1 MLMEVNTPHT
11 LLFGALFLL
20 VVTSGCS
27 ARSRHPAERMRY
39 DVAYECEGSMLTI
52 NCPEGEHIN
61 LIRANYGRFS
71 ITLCNDNGNTDWSV
85 NCMSPR
91 SLRVLYSKC
100 SNQQNCSI
108 LASTSVFGDPC
119 PGTRKYLEA
128 HYQCVPA
135 VSTSTTLRPSPPW
148 LVTSQPSV
156 WSTAKLPSL
165 RPAAKLPSGPPA
177 AAETTTS
184 STAAPAVVTTPAAA
198 PPDEQSEEY
207 DDTMLENVPPPVTQ
221 PPQQAPVA
229 PEVVTTT
236 TTTAPTPSST
246 VATRRQTHPTTA
258 GPEKKQPQMPIWEN
272 DLLQYCA
279 PATAR
284 NINWNWTQVGDTAIQ
299 PCPGGTTGQ
308 ARWRCIFS
316 QDVNQMGR
324 ATWEP
329 GTPDLSECRSVWV
342 ANLESS
348 IKEGDSIISIA
359 DDLSQVTINKMLY
372 GGDLMTTSKIIKKMA
387 QKISQDIQT
396 FPDQRQREA
405 LVSELLHKV
414 VITSSNL
421 LDDSQ
426 QSSWKDLGYDE
437 QMRIATSLM
446 TGLEENA
453 FLLANTMVVEKTVDE
468 RVKNVLVSV
477 RVLETRNVGAEQFP
491 SPETQDEWLD
501 SIGWLELPRGALLEN
516 SESGLVRLVF
526 MAFDRLED
534 ILQPRSSSSPSAHE
548 ESTVITIAEETSTN
562 GGLPSTSLINSKII
576 SASLS
581 KGRHI
586 QLSEP
591 VRMCLKHIKTDN
603 VSNPSCVFWDYTI
616 SAWSSEG
623 CEVEMTNRTHTVCK
637 CDHLTNFAI
646 LMDVHATL
654 LAPTHEA
661 YLRIITYVGCTI
673 SIVFL
678 IMTILTFQFFRNLK
692 SDRATIHKNLCFCLL
707 IGEIIFLAGIGQTD
721 KQIMCGVVAGLLH
734 YFFLCAFA
742 WMFLEGY
749 QLYVMLVEVF
759 EAEKPRIKWYY
770 IIGYGAPLIIVVVSS
785 LVDPMGYGTDRYC
798 WLNTDNYFI
807 WSFVGPVIAVILAN
821 LVFLSMAVYKMCRHS
836 STSVPVKSK
845 EHARLASARSW
856 LRGAIALVFLLG
868 LTWTF
873 GLLFL
878 NKETAI
884 MAYVFTVLN
893 SFQGLFIFAFHC
905 VQNEKVQKEYRKF
918 VKRNSWLPCSSSSS
932 GKEQTSSFYAGSNGN
947 PSAPN
952 SHSTDSSALSPH
964 GNSKISFKSYNGRVD
979 SEPEDSPRS
988 LNTTTLTS
996 LNNLRCLTTAASPL
1010 PSNNNK
1016 DGGTLRR
1023 VCDYSGNEYT
1033 SNELVVTPAA
1043 NIIDPS
1049 KVILAADI
1057 DYGRAEQLGGTLSRA
1072 HQQQQQ
1078 QQQPSTHLVP
1088 HLLHHQ
1094 IAAQH
1099 HYLTHGG
1106 RKKGYLRSASPW
1118 NHTYT
1123 EIRDGLGQIQHL
1135 RRPPSEDD
1143 PVYEEIERNTEIQ
1156 VSDMSDEDG
1165 RRQSDMSRQSSR
1177 SYSDHRPLIPYGGPQ
1192 APVTLESLLR
1202 HNLKEQ
1208 QQLDAELMRYRV
1220 QRQQAYL
1227 YPAVNAPAVDAN
1239 ARTVAFLEGETVVCH
1254 LQPEAAA
1261 DLYNPYR
1268 TMVISPYS
1276 EC

>member
-1 MLMEVNTPHT
+1 MLMELNQPHT

-27 ARSRHPAERMRY
+27 ARSRHLAERAKY
-39 DVAYECEGSMLTI
+39 DVAYECEGSILTI
-52 NCPEGEHIN
+52 NCPEGQHIN

-85 NCMSPR
+85 NCMSSR
-91 SLRVLYSKC
+91 SLRVLYTKC
-100 SNQQNCSI
+100 NLQSNCSV
-108 LASTSVFGDPC
+108 AVNDEVFGGDPC
-119 PGTRKYLEA
+119 PGTFKYVEVQ
-128 HYQCVPA
+128 YSCA
-135 VSTSTTLRPSPPW
+135 VESTSTTLRPSPPW
-148 LVTSQPSV
+148 LITSQPSV

-165 RPAAKLPSGPPA
+165 RPLPKA
-177 AAETTTS
+177 AADTTTS
-184 STAAPAVVTTPAAA
+184 TAVAAVVTTPVV
-198 PPDEQSEEY
+198 PFIETGEEY
-207 DDTMLENVPPPVTQ
+207 EEPPVDSGPPVVTQ
-221 PPQQAPVA
+221 PPQQVPVA

-236 TTTAPTPSST
+236 TTTTTAAPPSTTQSTRRKTHPIT
-246 VATRRQTHPTTA
+246 VA
-258 GPEKKQPQMPIWEN
+258 PERKQPQAPIWET

-284 NINWNWTQVGDTAIQ
+284 NINWNWTQVGDTAVQ

-308 ARWRCIFS
+308 ARWRCIYI
-316 QDVNQMGR
+316 QEINQIGR

-342 ANLESS
+342 SNLESS
-348 IKEGDSIISIA
+348 IKEGDNIISIA

-372 GGDLMTTSKIIKKMA
+372 GGDLMTTSEIIKTMA
-387 QKISQDIQT
+387 HKINLDVQS

-414 VITSSNL
+414 VLTSSNL

-426 QSSWKDLGYDE
+426 QSSWKDLNYNE
-437 QMRIATSLM
+437 QMRIATTLM

-453 FLLANTMVVEKTVDE
+453 FLLANTMVVEKTVE
-468 RVKNVLVSV
+468 EKVKNVLVSV
-477 RVLETRNVGAEQFP
+477 RVLETRNTGAEQFP
-491 SPETQDEWLD
+491 SPYTSNEWLNN
-501 SIGWLELPRGALLEN
+501 IGWLELPRGVLLEN

-526 MAFDRLED
+526 MAFDRLEE
-534 ILQPRSSSSPSAHE
+534 ILQPKSSTLAAAHE
-548 ESTVITIAEETSTN
+548 ESTAVSIGEDTSNN
-562 GGLPSTSLINSKII
+562 GGMPSSSLINSKII

-591 VRMCLKHIKTDN
+591 VRMCLKHIKTEN
-603 VSNPSCVFWDYTI
+603 VSNPTCVFWDYTM

-623 CEVEMTNRTHTVCK
+623 CEVEATNRTHTECK
-637 CDHLTNFAI
+637 CNHLTNFAI
-646 LMDVHATL
+646 LMDVHETL

-661 YLRIITYVGCTI
+661 YLRILTYIGCAI
-673 SIVFL
+673 SIIFL
-678 IMTILTFQFFRNLK
+678 LLTIITFQFFRNLK
-692 SDRATIHKNLCFCLL
+692 SDRTTIHKNLCFCLL
-707 IGEIIFLAGIGQTD
+707 IGESVFLAGIGQTD
-721 KQIMCGVVAGLLH
+721 KHILCGIVAAILH
-734 YFFLCAFA
+734 YSFLSAFA

-759 EAEKPRIKWYY
+759 DAEKPRIKWYY
-770 IIGYGAPLIIVVVSS
+770 IIGYGAPLIIVLVSGI
-785 LVDPMGYGTDRYC
+785 VDFDGYGTDRYC
-798 WLNTDNYFI
+798 WLTTENYFI

-836 STSVPVKSK
+836 STSVPVKTK
-845 EHARLASARSW
+845 EHARLASVSGKEENAHSNKIQTNLSW

-884 MAYVFTVLN
+884 MAYVFTILN
-893 SFQGLFIFAFHC
+893 SLQGLFIFVFHC
-905 VQNEKVQKEYRKF
+905 AQNEKVQKEIKRF
-918 VKRNSWLPCSSSSS
+918 IKRNSWLQCCCCSGGS
-932 GKEQTSSFYAGSNGN
+932 GKEQSSGFFAGSNGT

-964 GNSKISFKSYNGRVD
+964 GNSKISFKSYHGRVD
-979 SEPEDSPRS
+979 SEAEESPRS

-996 LNNLRCLTTAASPL
+996 MSNLRGGGG
-1010 PSNNNK
+1010 NNNK
-1016 DGGTLRR
+1016 DGGGTLRR
-1023 VCDYSGNEYT
+1023 GIDYGVGNDYSGQD
-1033 SNELVVTPAA
+1033 LVVTPVA

-1049 KVILAADI
+1049 KVILAAEL
-1057 DYGRAEQLGGTLSRA
+1057 DYGRAEQLGTLTRA
-1072 HQQQQQ
+1072 QQAEVRT
-1078 QQQPSTHLVP
+1078 PTHLVP

-1106 RKKGYLRSASPW
+1106 RKKGYLRAASPW

-1123 EIRDGLGQIQHL
+1123 EIRDGLHL
-1135 RRPPSEDD
+1135 RGGRPPSEDD
-1143 PVYEEIERNTEIQ
+1143 PVYEEIERGGAATEIQ

-1177 SYSDHRPLIPYGGPQ
+1177 SYSDHRPLI
-1192 APVTLESLLR
+1192 ASSAVTFDALWR

-1208 QQLDAELMRYRV
+1208 QQLDAELMRRV
-1220 QRQQAYL
+1220 QRQMSPGFV
-1227 YPAVNAPAVDAN
+1227 YPDAS

-1254 LQPEAAA
+1254 LQPDSAAA
-1261 DLYNPYR
+1261 VDPYNPYSAR
-1268 TMVISPYS
+1268 TVVLSPYS